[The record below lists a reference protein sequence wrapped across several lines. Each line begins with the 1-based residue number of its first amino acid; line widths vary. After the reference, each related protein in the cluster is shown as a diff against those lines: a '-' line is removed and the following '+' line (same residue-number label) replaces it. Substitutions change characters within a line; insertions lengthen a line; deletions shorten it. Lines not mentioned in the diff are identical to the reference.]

1 METTKNALT
10 VQDILNTTNLN
21 WKVREEDVLT
31 ASGIIVDSK
40 KAIIRDDT
48 NQVLAIH
55 GSGYQPYQNEQMAEL
70 LYQISSHTGLQIH
83 KGGSLD
89 GSSKV
94 FIQLKSDDLRLGN
107 DKIEGY
113 ITGVN
118 SFDGSTSFGFGSS
131 TLTISCQN
139 TFFKVMKDIQNKV
152 RHTANMNYKI
162 DEILRN
168 IDGIVR
174 EEKQMFKEIERMAD
188 IRMTSAMEEL
198 VISAL
203 FDINEADRLAKNIS
217 TRKLNQIED
226 FKNDLLIELDSKN
239 DSVWGLMSGV
249 TRYNTHTKFKTDEK
263 SLTAKL
269 FGSTGEVERKIYNKL
284 VAQVF

>member
-1 METTKNALT
+1 METANNVLT

-70 LYQISSHTGLQIH
+70 LYQISSHTGLQVH

-94 FIQLKSDDLRLGN
+94 FIQLKSDDLRLGD

-131 TLTISCQN
+131 TVTISCQN

-174 EEKQMFKEIERMAD
+174 EEKQTFKEIERMAD

-198 VISAL
+198 AINAL

-226 FKNDLLIELDSKN
+226 FKNDLLIELASKN

-249 TRYNTHTKFKTDEK
+249 TRYTTHTKFKTDEK
-263 SLTAKL
+263 SITAKL